1 MKTFIP
7 KTLFLFNNKI
17 KITKLFILHVNKVKL
32 TQYPTTRYKNKQLLH
47 TLANNILV
55 TAITFLVKKSNI
67 FNLKYNPQ
75 FP

>member
-32 TQYPTTRYKNKQLLH
+32 TQYPTRYKNKQLLH

-55 TAITFLVKKSNI
+55 TTITFLVKKSNI